1 MNCSFKWLI
10 FWCTA
15 ILLLVGGC
23 KKSTPANKQN
33 HFIKQTNHVHE
44 DNVNGRTPP
53 PNNVIESTN
62 FYYNEDGTLQQAT
75 VYSDTTTS
83 STLLKKIDFTYGT
96 NKVYANTYLD
106 TVGNVIYTITFN
118 DKKQVTSVYLPDS
131 SGLYISYFN
140 DRISSVRSL
149 PTGLEYFGFIF
160 DEQNNLLQYSAR
172 QDSILYWRIFL
183 EYDNQTIEREFDS
196 RFFTKEIKFIYIGG
210 LDLIQKLGLNYGKAT
225 QNRLIRRTEIFMPL
239 GRVHEIYNYGY
250 TADAKGRIIK
260 RNVLFSTDTLFY
272 QFKY

>member
-83 STLLKKIDFTYGT
+83 STLLKKIDFKFYIAFGALLTINMAT
-96 NKVYANTYLD
+96 IKCFNL
-106 TVGNVIYTITFN
+106 VI
-118 DKKQVTSVYLPDS
+118 L
-131 SGLYISYFN
+131 SYF
-140 DRISSVRSL
+140 SF
-149 PTGLEYFGFIF
+149 TYWTY
-160 DEQNNLLQYSAR
+160 NL
-172 QDSILYWRIFL
+172 
-183 EYDNQTIEREFDS
+183 
-196 RFFTKEIKFIYIGG
+196 
-210 LDLIQKLGLNYGKAT
+210 
-225 QNRLIRRTEIFMPL
+225 
-239 GRVHEIYNYGY
+239 
-250 TADAKGRIIK
+250 
-260 RNVLFSTDTLFY
+260 
-272 QFKY
+272 FK